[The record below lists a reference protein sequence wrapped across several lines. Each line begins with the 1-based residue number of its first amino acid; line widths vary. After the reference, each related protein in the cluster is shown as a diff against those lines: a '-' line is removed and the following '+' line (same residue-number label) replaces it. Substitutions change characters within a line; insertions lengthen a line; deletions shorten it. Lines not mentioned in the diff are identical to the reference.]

1 MKSILSPYDDA
12 QFNDYLLQYIKS
24 KLKKR
29 VSKIKSED
37 RKYYLSDSRDY
48 FTPEDIL
55 DSLILSGRV
64 ISFSNR
70 ELINHAVYDLSQRF
84 WYDELKRAN
93 NLIYRLY
100 LEYKRQINSIQQ
112 RKFSREKK
120 STQVR

>member
-12 QFNDYLLQYIKS
+12 QFNDYLLQYVKS

-29 VSKIKSED
+29 ISKIKSED
-37 RKYYLSDSRDY
+37 RKYYLSDNRDY

-70 ELINHAVYDLSQRF
+70 ELINHAVSDISQRF
-84 WYDELKRAN
+84 WYDELKHAN
-93 NLIYRLY
+93 NVIYSLY
-100 LEYKRQINSIQQ
+100 IEYKRQINSIQQ
-112 RKFSREKK
+112 RKFSR
-120 STQVR
+120 